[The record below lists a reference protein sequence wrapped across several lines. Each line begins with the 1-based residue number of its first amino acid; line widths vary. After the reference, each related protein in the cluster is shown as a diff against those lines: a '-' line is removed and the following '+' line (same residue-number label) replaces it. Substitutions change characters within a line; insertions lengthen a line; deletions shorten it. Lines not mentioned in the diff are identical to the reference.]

1 MSHSN
6 WHKLF
11 VALDMAFFMLVV
23 AICTPSIAMSVAAVG
38 FGYACG
44 AIALE
49 RQQRIERCERERREL
64 LAELWRK
71 HVGIVLSEFP
81 K

>member
-11 VALDMAFFMLVV
+11 VALDMALFMLVV
-23 AICTPSIAMSVAAVG
+23 AICTPSVVMSVAAVG
-38 FGYACG
+38 FGYAYG

-49 RQQRIERCERERREL
+49 RQQRIERLERESREL
-64 LAELWRK
+64 MSELWRR
-71 HVGIVLSEFP
+71 HVGIVLNEFP